1 LVLLVRAPERI
12 SNTFGKQSPDGG
24 TNRMAVRSP
33 APDAS
38 GTRMEARMAAKD
50 APEAEAGDHEDSIR
64 ETLATI
70 LEQSRQTLE
79 LLRTLIGLILPI
91 VGDREGPPLED
102 LIATLVAQNRDLLT
116 IARRIQ
122 ADVRAIGD
130 RLPAGVSSEQN
141 GHGETSG
148 AAGS

>member
-1 LVLLVRAPERI
+1 
-12 SNTFGKQSPDGG
+12 
-24 TNRMAVRSP
+24 MA
-33 APDAS
+33 
-38 GTRMEARMAAKD
+38 GKD
-50 APEAEAGDHEDSIR
+50 ATESDACDHEDSIR

-70 LEQSRQTLE
+70 QEQSRQTLE

-130 RLPAGVSSEQN
+130 RLPAGVGAEAN
-141 GHGETSG
+141 GQAGESG
-148 AAGS
+148 AARS

>member
-1 LVLLVRAPERI
+1 MA
-12 SNTFGKQSPDGG
+12 GKDPTD
-24 TNRMAVRSP
+24 
-33 APDAS
+33 
-38 GTRMEARMAAKD
+38 
-50 APEAEAGDHEDSIR
+50 AEAGDHEDSIR

-70 LEQSRQTLE
+70 LEQTRQTLE
-79 LLRTLIGLILPI
+79 LLRTLIGLIVPI

-141 GHGETSG
+141 GYGES
-148 AAGS
+148 AEAPRR

>member
-1 LVLLVRAPERI
+1 
-12 SNTFGKQSPDGG
+12 
-24 TNRMAVRSP
+24 MA
-33 APDAS
+33 
-38 GTRMEARMAAKD
+38 GKD
-50 APEAEAGDHEDSIR
+50 ATDAEAGDHEDSIR

-70 LEQSRQTLE
+70 LEQTRQTLE
-79 LLRTLIGLILPI
+79 LLRTLIGFIVPI

-130 RLPAGVSSEQN
+130 RLPAGVNSEQN
-141 GHGETSG
+141 SRRESSG
-148 AAGS
+148 AAR

>member
-1 LVLLVRAPERI
+1 
-12 SNTFGKQSPDGG
+12 
-24 TNRMAVRSP
+24 
-33 APDAS
+33 
-38 GTRMEARMAAKD
+38 MAAKD
-50 APEAEAGDHEDSIR
+50 ATEAEAGDHEDSIR

-70 LEQSRQTLE
+70 LEQSRQTLD
-79 LLRTLIGLILPI
+79 LLRTLIGLIVPI

-130 RLPAGVSSEQN
+130 RLPAGVSPEQN
-141 GHGETSG
+141 GHAESSRATR
-148 AAGS
+148 

>member
-1 LVLLVRAPERI
+1 
-12 SNTFGKQSPDGG
+12 
-24 TNRMAVRSP
+24 MAVRRP
-33 APDAS
+33 ALDAS
-38 GTRMEARMAAKD
+38 GTRMEARNAAKD
-50 APEAEAGDHEDSIR
+50 ATEAETGDHEDSIR
-64 ETLATI
+64 DTLATI
-70 LEQSRQTLE
+70 LEQSRQTLD

-130 RLPAGVSSEQN
+130 RLPARVSPAQH
-141 GHGETSG
+141 GHGESGG
-148 AAGS
+148 AARS

>member
-1 LVLLVRAPERI
+1 
-12 SNTFGKQSPDGG
+12 
-24 TNRMAVRSP
+24 MAGE
-33 APDAS
+33 DATKS
-38 GTRMEARMAAKD
+38 D
-50 APEAEAGDHEDSIR
+50 AGDHEDSIR
-64 ETLATI
+64 ETLAI
-70 LEQSRQTLE
+70 IQDQSRQTLE

-130 RLPAGVSSEQN
+130 RLSTGVSSEQN
-141 GHGETSG
+141 GHGESVE
-148 AAGS
+148 APRR

>member
-1 LVLLVRAPERI
+1 
-12 SNTFGKQSPDGG
+12 
-24 TNRMAVRSP
+24 MA
-33 APDAS
+33 
-38 GTRMEARMAAKD
+38 GKD
-50 APEAEAGDHEDSIR
+50 ATDAEAADHEDSIR

-70 LEQSRQTLE
+70 LEQTRQTLE
-79 LLRTLIGLILPI
+79 LLRTLIGLIVPI

-130 RLPAGVSSEQN
+130 RLAAGVSSQQN
-141 GHGETSG
+141 GHGES
-148 AAGS
+148 AEAPRR

>member
-1 LVLLVRAPERI
+1 
-12 SNTFGKQSPDGG
+12 
-24 TNRMAVRSP
+24 MAGE
-33 APDAS
+33 DATKS
-38 GTRMEARMAAKD
+38 D
-50 APEAEAGDHEDSIR
+50 AGDHEDSIR
-64 ETLATI
+64 ETLAI
-70 LEQSRQTLE
+70 IQDQSRQTLE

-130 RLPAGVSSEQN
+130 RLPAGVSSEEN
-141 GHGETSG
+141 GHGES
-148 AAGS
+148 AEAPRR

>member
-1 LVLLVRAPERI
+1 
-12 SNTFGKQSPDGG
+12 
-24 TNRMAVRSP
+24 MA
-33 APDAS
+33 
-38 GTRMEARMAAKD
+38 GKD
-50 APEAEAGDHEDSIR
+50 ATEGEAGDHEDSIR

-70 LEQSRQTLE
+70 LEQTRQTLE
-79 LLRTLIGLILPI
+79 LLRTLIGLIVPI

-130 RLPAGVSSEQN
+130 RLHAGVSNEKSGPSESA
-141 GHGETSG
+141 E
-148 AAGS
+148 APRR

>member
-1 LVLLVRAPERI
+1 
-12 SNTFGKQSPDGG
+12 
-24 TNRMAVRSP
+24 MA
-33 APDAS
+33 
-38 GTRMEARMAAKD
+38 GKD
-50 APEAEAGDHEDSIR
+50 ATEAEAGDHEDSIR

-70 LEQSRQTLE
+70 LEQPRQTLE
-79 LLRTLIGLILPI
+79 LLRTLIGLIVPI

-130 RLPAGVSSEQN
+130 RLAAGVSSEQN
-141 GHGETSG
+141 SRRESVE
-148 AAGS
+148 APRR

>member
-1 LVLLVRAPERI
+1 
-12 SNTFGKQSPDGG
+12 
-24 TNRMAVRSP
+24 
-33 APDAS
+33 
-38 GTRMEARMAAKD
+38 MAAKD
-50 APEAEAGDHEDSIR
+50 ATEPEAGDHEDSIR

-70 LEQSRQTLE
+70 QEQGRQTLE

-130 RLPAGVSSEQN
+130 RLHAGVTSEQN
-141 GHGETSG
+141 SRRESSG
-148 AAGS
+148 AARS

>member
-1 LVLLVRAPERI
+1 
-12 SNTFGKQSPDGG
+12 
-24 TNRMAVRSP
+24 MA
-33 APDAS
+33 
-38 GTRMEARMAAKD
+38 GKD
-50 APEAEAGDHEDSIR
+50 ATEAEAGDHMDSIR

-70 LEQSRQTLE
+70 LEQTRQTLE
-79 LLRTLIGLILPI
+79 LLRTLIGLIVPI

-130 RLPAGVSSEQN
+130 RLPAGVSPEQN
-141 GHGETSG
+141 GDGEPSG
-148 AAGS
+148 AARS

>member
-1 LVLLVRAPERI
+1 
-12 SNTFGKQSPDGG
+12 
-24 TNRMAVRSP
+24 MA
-33 APDAS
+33 
-38 GTRMEARMAAKD
+38 GKD
-50 APEAEAGDHEDSIR
+50 ATDAEAGDHEDSIR

-70 LEQSRQTLE
+70 LEQTHQTLE
-79 LLRTLIGLILPI
+79 LLRTLIGLIVPI

-130 RLPAGVSSEQN
+130 RLSTGVSSEQN
-141 GHGETSG
+141 GHGESAEAPG
-148 AAGS
+148 R

>member
-1 LVLLVRAPERI
+1 
-12 SNTFGKQSPDGG
+12 
-24 TNRMAVRSP
+24 MAVRRP
-33 APDAS
+33 VPDTS
-38 GTRMEARMAAKD
+38 GTRMEARMAGKD
-50 APEAEAGDHEDSIR
+50 AAEAEAGDHEDSIR

-70 LEQSRQTLE
+70 QDQSRQTLE
-79 LLRTLIGLILPI
+79 LLRTLVGLILPI

-130 RLPAGVSSEQN
+130 RLPAGVSSAQN
-141 GHGETSG
+141 GQGESG
-148 AAGS
+148 GAVRS

>member
-1 LVLLVRAPERI
+1 
-12 SNTFGKQSPDGG
+12 
-24 TNRMAVRSP
+24 MA
-33 APDAS
+33 
-38 GTRMEARMAAKD
+38 GKD
-50 APEAEAGDHEDSIR
+50 ATDAEAGDHEDSIR

-70 LEQSRQTLE
+70 LEQTRQTLE
-79 LLRTLIGLILPI
+79 LLRTLIGLIVPI

-130 RLPAGVSSEQN
+130 RLPAGVSSEEN
-141 GHGETSG
+141 GHGES
-148 AAGS
+148 AEAPRR